1 MSFVIAATMD
11 DDIIHTVTEHLNLLE
26 TRLADSEI
34 RLQHTIGV
42 DKRIDELL
50 DRQLK
55 DGLISFDDYVK
66 LDHVKQLWVSVSIA
80 LDAHVRGCEA
90 SKRQITDNLLDL
102 LTLNELSRELLINI
116 VVEL

>member
-1 MSFVIAATMD
+1 MSFVIAVTMD
-11 DDIIHTVTEHLNLLE
+11 DEIIHTVIEHLNLLE

-66 LDHVKQLWVSVSIA
+66 LDHVKQLWVTVSLA
-80 LDAHVRGCEA
+80 LESHVPGCET
-90 SKRQITDNLLDL
+90 SKRQIIDNLLDL
-102 LTLNELSRELLINI
+102 LTLNELSRELLID
-116 VVEL
+116 VVVRL